1 MCCCM
6 LAATYAATPKAE
18 YWIDQDPGIGDAS
31 SVPLSNGIAQ
41 KSISTS
47 GLSYGWHTIGLRAY
61 RGGNWSQTYTRLFY
75 VPDPQSLSED
85 LTAVEC
91 WIDNDPGFG
100 LAAPMPFSP
109 QQRLFTLNLE
119 QMDTLS
125 SGFHRIGMRVRQ
137 GSRWSET
144 YIRDFLVPDPQSL
157 SEDLTAVECWIDND
171 PGFGL
176 ATPMPFSP
184 QQRLFTI
191 NLQQMDTLP
200 EGLHRIGIRVRQG
213 SRWSETYIRDFVN
226 VQLPAQMTI
235 EEVVAYWDGDTTNLI
250 QLSYTQ
256 HDTFVQATD
265 VQLSMDALSYG
276 PHKLYLRATADGI
289 RSVTLSYDVY
299 KDELLGDVNEDGV
312 VNVMDATMLIGA
324 YLQGTT
330 DQLNANIADVN
341 RDGVIN
347 VMDATEIINIY
358 LHNY

>member
-1 MCCCM
+1 M
-6 LAATYAATPKAE
+6 LAVTYAATPKAE

-100 LAAPMPFSP
+100 LATPMPFSP
-109 QQRLFTLNLE
+109 QQRLFTLNLQ

-137 GSRWSET
+137 GSRWSQT
-144 YIRDFLVPDPQSL
+144 YIR
-157 SEDLTAVECWIDND
+157 
-171 PGFGL
+171 G
-176 ATPMPFSP
+176 
-184 QQRLFTI
+184 
-191 NLQQMDTLP
+191 
-200 EGLHRIGIRVRQG
+200 
-213 SRWSETYIRDFVN
+213 FVN
-226 VQLPAQMTI
+226 AQLPAQMTV

-256 HDTFVQATD
+256 HDTYVQGTN

-276 PHKLYLRATADGI
+276 PHKLYIRATADGI

-324 YLQGTT
+324 YLNNTA
-330 DQLNANIADVN
+330 DQLNASVADVN
-341 RDGVIN
+341 HDGVIN
-347 VMDATEIINIY
+347 VMDATEIINMY
-358 LHNY
+358 LNNR